1 MKQGAPYNPPV
12 GDGLTDRARNL
23 LTGNPLRWAVL
34 HEVRPY
40 SGGERKRR
48 KRRRTAGRLDDF
60 TKRTVNIIHNLNLC
74 KSYGN
79 SKWYFEEAER
89 FGW

>member
-40 SGGERKRR
+40 IGGKRR
-48 KRRRTAGRLDDF
+48 RTAETVKDGGKRRRTAGDLDDF
-60 TKRTVNIIHNLNLC
+60 TWRTVKLFINLIL
-74 KSYGN
+74 
-79 SKWYFEEAER
+79 
-89 FGW
+89 